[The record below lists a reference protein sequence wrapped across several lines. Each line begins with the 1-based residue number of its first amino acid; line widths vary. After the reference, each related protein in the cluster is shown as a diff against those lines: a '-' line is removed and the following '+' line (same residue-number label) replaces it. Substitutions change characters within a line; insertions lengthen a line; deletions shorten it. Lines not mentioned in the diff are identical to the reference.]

1 MTGVVYPTA
10 DMAPIRID
18 YGYQQQ
24 AREDL
29 LWKQRGH
36 TLGLGTQLKQG
47 HRTGFWE
54 GVEWVLNLQHSIDD
68 LPIGKVL
75 AELRKGDGSIYA
87 PLLSADPHIKTQCP
101 RCDLWTVI
109 DVQGICGN
117 CTYEFQE
124 TD

>member
-1 MTGVVYPTA
+1 ME
-10 DMAPIRID
+10 PIRID

-47 HRTGFWE
+47 HRTAWWQA
-54 GVEWVLNLQHSIDD
+54 VEWVLNLQHGMDD
-68 LPIGKVL
+68 LTQGQL
-75 AELRKGDGSIYA
+75 LRELRKGNGSIYA
-87 PLLSADPHIKTQCP
+87 PLLAADPTINAECP
-101 RCDLWTVI
+101 RCNQTVVI
-109 DVQGICGN
+109 DREGICPQ

-124 TD
+124 ID

>member
-47 HRTGFWE
+47 HRTAWWQA
-54 GVEWVLNLQHSIDD
+54 VEWVLNLQHSIDD
-68 LPIGKVL
+68 LTQGQL
-75 AELRKGDGSIYA
+75 LRELRKGAGSIYA
-87 PLLSADPHIKTQCP
+87 PVMVDKIPADCP
-101 RCDLWTVI
+101 RCNQLVNI
-109 DVQGICGN
+109 DKEGICPQ

-124 TD
+124 ID

>member
-10 DMAPIRID
+10 DMDRIRID

-36 TLGLGTQLKQG
+36 TFGLGTQLKQG
-47 HRTGFWE
+47 HRTAWWQAI
-54 GVEWVLNLQHSIDD
+54 EWVLNLQHSIDD
-68 LPIGKVL
+68 LTQGQLL
-75 AELRKGDGSIYA
+75 AELRKGTGSIYA
-87 PLLSADPHIKTQCP
+87 PVMVDKIPADCP
-101 RCDLWTVI
+101 RCNRLVNI
-109 DVQGICGN
+109 DASGLCPE
-117 CTYEFQE
+117 CAYEFQE